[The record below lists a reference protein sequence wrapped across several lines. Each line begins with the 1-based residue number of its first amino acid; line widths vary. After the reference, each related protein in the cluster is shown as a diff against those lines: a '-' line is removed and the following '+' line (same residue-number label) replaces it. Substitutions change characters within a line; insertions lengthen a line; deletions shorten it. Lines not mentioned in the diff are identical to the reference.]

1 MAKYDFDKEDVRQ
14 HLNMHQDII
23 NRMAANSSNCKT
35 WVITLLAALTALQ
48 ASMEKI
54 MLYGWFVIVIVAMF
68 WYLDAFY
75 LMLERIHR
83 AKEKKFVEILSD
95 DDWEGKIEE
104 YIYHFSTETEECKFC
119 LMFKALF
126 TPSCCIFYV
135 VLIFLCYKF
144 LIGGA

>member
-1 MAKYDFDKEDVRQ
+1 MAKYDFDKEDVRL

-35 WVITLLAALTALQ
+35 WVVTLLAALTALQ
-48 ASMEKI
+48 ASTEKI
-54 MLYGWFVIVIVAMF
+54 MNYGWFVIVIVTMF

-75 LMLERIHR
+75 LMLERVHR

-95 DDWEGKIEE
+95 DDWEGNIEQC
-104 YIYHFSTETEECKFC
+104 IYRFSTEAEEGKLC
-119 LMFKALF
+119 LMLKALF
-126 TPSCCIFYV
+126 SPSCCIFYL